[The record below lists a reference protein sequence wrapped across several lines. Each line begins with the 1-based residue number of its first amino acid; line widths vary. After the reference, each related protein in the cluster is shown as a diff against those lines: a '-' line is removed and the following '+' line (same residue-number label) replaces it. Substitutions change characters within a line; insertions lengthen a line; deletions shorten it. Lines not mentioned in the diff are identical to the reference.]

1 MYLTRVEIDT
11 EDRRKARSLTHLGA
25 FHNWVEQSFPGEF
38 TQGIRSRKLWRI
50 DQLCGKKYLMILSES
65 MPDTKALE
73 TYGKEGSAQCKN
85 YDAYLQRLREGERLR
100 FRLVANPVHA
110 VAEQKGMRGVERPHI
125 TIQHQLDYL
134 MKRTEKN
141 GFHISEDEVCIVER
155 GYEVLRKQGSKQVRV
170 VKVAYEGIL
179 TITDIGKFRHALV
192 NGIGKKK
199 AYGFGLLTVIP
210 EG

>member
-50 DQLCGKKYLMILSES
+50 DQLCGKKYLMLLSES

-85 YDAYLQRLREGERLR
+85 YDAYLQKLREGERLR

-110 VAEQKGMRGVERPHI
+110 VAE
-125 TIQHQLDYL
+125 
-134 MKRTEKN
+134 EK
-141 GFHISEDEVCIVER
+141 DW
-155 GYEVLRKQGSKQVRV
+155 RV
-170 VKVAYEGIL
+170 QEG
-179 TITDIGKFRHALV
+179 
-192 NGIGKKK
+192 
-199 AYGFGLLTVIP
+199 
-210 EG
+210 